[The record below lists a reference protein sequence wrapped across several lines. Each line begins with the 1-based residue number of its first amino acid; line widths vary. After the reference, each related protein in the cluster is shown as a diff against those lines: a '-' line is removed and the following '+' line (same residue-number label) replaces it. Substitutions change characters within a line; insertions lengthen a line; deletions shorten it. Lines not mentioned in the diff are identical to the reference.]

1 MIRKLIARMSTA
13 GKKAWAAFKVAI
25 KAGLTPRTAPIS
37 YLVVVSPLII
47 ASKVQNALNI
57 GERLRHA
64 EDHAPIHSLYTCFG
78 LAC

>member
-13 GKKAWAAFKVAI
+13 GKKAWAAI